1 MENVFNKSTVEE
13 FRTDVISALN
23 DLEKKYGVIIKLG
36 TLTYD
41 KTSVRGKMT
50 AMKGE
55 RGKEF
60 DRSDFSIG
68 DKVKINHTK
77 ALPTSIF
84 EIVKINRKNFK
95 VINVENRRLVN
106 VAPQLLIKLDQ

>member
-1 MENVFNKSTVEE
+1 MEKVFNKSSVDQ
-13 FRTDVISALN
+13 FRKDFQSSMA
-23 DLEKKYGVIIKLG
+23 DLEKKYGVVIKLG

-50 AMKGE
+50 AIKGE

-60 DRSDFSIG
+60 DRSDFKVG
-68 DKVKINHTK
+68 DRVKINHTK

-84 EIVKINRKNFK
+84 EIIKMNKKNFK

-106 VAPQLLIKLDQ
+106 VAPQLLIKQDQ

>member
-1 MENVFNKSTVEE
+1 MEKVFDKKRVEE
-13 FRTDVISALN
+13 FRVDAIEALKE
-23 DLEKKYGVIIKLG
+23 LEVKYGVIIKLG

-41 KTSVRGKMT
+41 RTSVRGKMT

-60 DRSDFSIG
+60 DRNDFSVG

-84 EIVKINRKNFK
+84 EIVKMNNKNFK
-95 VINVENRRLVN
+95 VMNLENRRLIN
-106 VAPQLLIKLDQ
+106 VSPQLLIKLD